1 MSKVGDQTQITK
13 LNRPGLLNYLDIY
26 LSKPD
31 HLDSPL
37 RSVWPP
43 YLLLISMAALALGAA
58 ALNTG
63 AVVGTAIYLQ

>member
-1 MSKVGDQTQITK
+1 VSKVGDQTQITK
-13 LNRPGLLNYLDIY
+13 LNRPGLYLDIY